1 MSKMKANKAQHDL
14 TLVLLYLSRFVDD
27 PRTEDFWDEDVYR
40 AWKGYDFDVL
50 NELEEEELVFGKHR
64 NKSIFISKEGI
75 EKAREIMERLG
86 IEDWERKK

>member
-1 MSKMKANKAQHDL
+1 MKAYDAQLDL

-27 PRTEDFWDEDVYR
+27 PKREDFWDEDVYR
-40 AWKGYDFDVL
+40 AWKGYDFGVL

-64 NKSIFISKEGI
+64 NKSICISKEGI
-75 EKAREIMERLG
+75 EKAREIMEKMG